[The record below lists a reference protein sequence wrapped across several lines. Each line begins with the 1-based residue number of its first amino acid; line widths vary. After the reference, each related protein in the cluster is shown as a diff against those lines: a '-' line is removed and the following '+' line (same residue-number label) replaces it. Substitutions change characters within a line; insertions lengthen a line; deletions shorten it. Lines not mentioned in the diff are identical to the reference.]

1 MATWGFA
8 FKHKRHMTGFEIYVF
23 VLCLIVFVLLTAMF
37 SYLIGHITKSEIQ
50 FIRFGHR
57 DEAIKK
63 EKERQLNKNKNLS
76 QAILWFNRI
85 LSLLLCLI
93 LIAVFVFA
101 IYV

>member
-1 MATWGFA
+1 METWGLA
-8 FKHKRHMTGFEIYVF
+8 FNHKRLMTGFEIYVL

-63 EKERQLNKNKNLS
+63 EKERQLNKNKKATTEKPQS
-76 QAILWFNRI
+76 
-85 LSLLLCLI
+85 LSLLFPFLK
-93 LIAVFVFA
+93 AT
-101 IYV
+101 